1 MRKNPPSLNAENM
14 KNMNKI
20 MYCIRKMPV
29 YYLYFYYIKAIIFV
43 NYFASERFSFDSSG
57 YKGDIIIKGLV
68 SI

>member
-1 MRKNPPSLNAENM
+1 
-14 KNMNKI
+14 
-20 MYCIRKMPV
+20 MPV

-43 NYFASERFSFDSSG
+43 NNYFASERFSFDSSG